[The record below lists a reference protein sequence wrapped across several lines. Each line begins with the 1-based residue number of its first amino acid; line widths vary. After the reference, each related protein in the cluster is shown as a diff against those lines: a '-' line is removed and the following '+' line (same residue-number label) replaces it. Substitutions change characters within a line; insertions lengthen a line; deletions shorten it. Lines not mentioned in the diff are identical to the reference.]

1 MLRKV
6 LVVCTSIEDY
16 LVFIHIGKKV
26 VIRNSTELRLVAN
39 MYEKVRGTTTDWM
52 RIDSR
57 SGQACH
63 RLREGAILKHCQS
76 LKRSQVFDSKKTYK
90 DMPRAM
96 EVRAVLSTCT
106 CLVYWEP

>member
-6 LVVCTSIEDY
+6 LVVCTGIKDY

-52 RIDSR
+52 
-57 SGQACH
+57 
-63 RLREGAILKHCQS
+63 
-76 LKRSQVFDSKKTYK
+76 
-90 DMPRAM
+90 
-96 EVRAVLSTCT
+96 
-106 CLVYWEP
+106 